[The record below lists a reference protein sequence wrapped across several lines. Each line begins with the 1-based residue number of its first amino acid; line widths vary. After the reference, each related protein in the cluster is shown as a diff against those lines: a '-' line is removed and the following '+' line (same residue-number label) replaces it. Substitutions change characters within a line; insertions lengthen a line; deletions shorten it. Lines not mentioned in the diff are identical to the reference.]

1 MTHVLSV
8 VMLLALLM
16 TGASAQLKPQG
27 THEQR
32 DKLIRDYNTIGH
44 ADTMAVI
51 HDASCLNGD
60 NNKRAQCYTE
70 DMATLSAAIKAVENE
85 KEHPRVTE
93 DAMLI
98 VKLKS
103 NRHETMDIIGV
114 DYHEGA
120 SVRVDYHEGA
130 SVRLTVYDARDNSI
144 VYEQSREVLL
154 LSNDARQLLT
164 EFLDLWAFL
173 H

>member
-1 MTHVLSV
+1 
-8 VMLLALLM
+8 M
-16 TGASAQLKPQG
+16 TGARAQLKPQE
-27 THEQR
+27 TKEQT
-32 DKLIRDYNTIGH
+32 DKLIRDYNTIGR
-44 ADTMAVI
+44 AETMVVI
-51 HDASCLNGD
+51 YGASCLNGD
-60 NNKRAQCYTE
+60 KNRRTQCYTE

-103 NRHETMDIIGV
+103 NRHDTVDIIGV
-114 DYHEGA
+114 DSHEGA
-120 SVRVDYHEGA
+120 SIN
-130 SVRLTVYDARDNSI
+130 LTVYDARDNSI
-144 VYEQSREVLL
+144 VYERSRAVLL

>member
-1 MTHVLSV
+1 
-8 VMLLALLM
+8 MLLALLM
-16 TGASAQLKPQG
+16 TGASAQLTPQG
-27 THEQR
+27 TQEQR

-70 DMATLSAAIKAVENE
+70 DMTVLSAAIKAVENK
-85 KEHPRVTE
+85 KEHPRVAE

-103 NRHETMDIIGV
+103 NRHDTTGIIGV

-120 SVRVDYHEGA
+120 SI
-130 SVRLTVYDARDNSI
+130 SLTVYDARDNSI
-144 VYEQSREVLL
+144 VYEQSRGVVLL
-154 LSNDARQLLT
+154 SKDARQLLT

>member
-1 MTHVLSV
+1 MKHTFSL
-8 VMLLALLM
+8 VMLLTLLV
-16 TGASAQLKPQG
+16 TGASAQLKPRGAQ
-27 THEQR
+27 EQR

-51 HDASCLNGD
+51 YDANCLNAD

-70 DMATLSAAIKAVENE
+70 DMAALRAAIGAVENK
-85 KEHPRVTE
+85 KEHPRVAE
-93 DAMLI
+93 DGMLI

-103 NRHETMDIIGV
+103 SRHDTTGIIGV
-114 DYHEGA
+114 DYHEGT
-120 SVRVDYHEGA
+120 

-144 VYEQSREVLL
+144 VYEQSRGVLL

>member
-1 MTHVLSV
+1 
-8 VMLLALLM
+8 MLLALLV
-16 TGASAQLKPQG
+16 TGASAQLKPRG
-27 THEQR
+27 TQQQR

-51 HDASCLNGD
+51 YDASCLNGD

-70 DMATLSAAIKAVENE
+70 DMTALSAAIKAVENK
-85 KEHPRVTE
+85 KEHPRVAE

-103 NRHETMDIIGV
+103 NRHDTTDIIGV
-114 DYHEGA
+114 DYQK
-120 SVRVDYHEGA
+120 GA

-144 VYEQSREVLL
+144 VYGQSRAVLL

>member
-27 THEQR
+27 TQEQK

-44 ADTMAVI
+44 AYTMAVMY
-51 HDASCLNGD
+51 DASCLNGD
-60 NNKRAQCYTE
+60 KNKRAQCYTE
-70 DMATLSAAIKAVENE
+70 DMATLSAAIKAVENK
-85 KEHPRVTE
+85 KEHPRVAE

-103 NRHETMDIIGV
+103 NRHDTTDIIG
-114 DYHEGA
+114 
-120 SVRVDYHEGA
+120 VDYHEGA

-144 VYEQSREVLL
+144 VYEQSRGVLL

>member
-44 ADTMAVI
+44 ADTMAVMY
-51 HDASCLNGD
+51 DASCLNGD
-60 NNKRAQCYTE
+60 KNKRAQCYTE
-70 DMATLSAAIKAVENE
+70 DMVALSAALKAVENK
-85 KEHPRVTE
+85 KEHPRVAE

-103 NRHETMDIIGV
+103 NRHDMPDIIGA
-114 DYHEGA
+114 DYHEGT
-120 SVRVDYHEGA
+120 SV
-130 SVRLTVYDARDNSI
+130 SLTVYDARDNSI
-144 VYEQSREVLL
+144 VYEQSRGVLL
-154 LSNDARQLLT
+154 LSNDASQLLT
-164 EFLDLWAFL
+164 EFFDLWAFL

>member
-1 MTHVLSV
+1 MKHIFSG
-8 VMLLALLM
+8 VMLLALLV

-27 THEQR
+27 TQQQR

-51 HDASCLNGD
+51 YDASCLNGD

-70 DMATLSAAIKAVENE
+70 DMAALSAAIKAVENE
-85 KEHPRVTE
+85 KEHPKVAE
-93 DAMLI
+93 NAMLI

-103 NRHETMDIIGV
+103 NRHDTTDIIGV
-114 DYHEGA
+114 DYQK
-120 SVRVDYHEGA
+120 GA

-144 VYEQSREVLL
+144 VYEQRRAVLL
-154 LSNDARQLLT
+154 LSTDARQLLT

>member
-1 MTHVLSV
+1 MKHIFSA
-8 VMLLALLM
+8 VMLLALLV
-16 TGASAQLKPQG
+16 TAASAQLKPQG
-27 THEQR
+27 TQQQR

-51 HDASCLNGD
+51 YDASCLNGD

-70 DMATLSAAIKAVENE
+70 DMAALSAAIKAVENE
-85 KEHPRVTE
+85 KEHPRVAE

-103 NRHETMDIIGV
+103 NRHDTTDIIGV
-114 DYHEGA
+114 DYQ
-120 SVRVDYHEGA
+120 EGA

-144 VYEQSREVLL
+144 VYEQRRAVLL